1 MSIVAKNV
9 RPMSNDVHSMS
20 NDVNIDVQRSPGS
33 VYLELIQY
41 HFVNKSLIKIGII
54 STPIFVKH
62 KRYPSP
68 LSQVAGKARVL
79 LVSLPVLYKY
89 QSEAHRLILDDWHW
103 CSKVALVSSGQG
115 WRN

>member
-68 LSQVAGKARVL
+68 LSQVGGKSPSAAGVIASVVQ
-79 LVSLPVLYKY
+79 VSIRGTWVD
-89 QSEAHRLILDDWHW
+89 S
-103 CSKVALVSSGQG
+103 
-115 WRN
+115 